1 LILELITVCGFMGPL
16 VATPAAGSAAAAATQ
31 PASSMTA
38 NDAVQQVQKFYARI
52 DKVKATF
59 RQTVKNATFGTQM
72 DSDGTVWLMKPGKMR
87 WDYLEKKTGGVS
99 VKKSFISNGK
109 TLYIVEHDKKQVLRK
124 NLEQDLM
131 PVAVSFLYGS
141 GDLAKEFSAE
151 LDPNSS
157 YGSKGDLVL
166 KLTPKQPS
174 AQYKNLYLVADPK
187 DFHVKE
193 SVIIDSSSNVNHFR
207 FFAPDFDS
215 PIKDSWFEF
224 NEKSLPTYHVM
235 DADQAQGSAAKP

>member
-1 LILELITVCGFMGPL
+1 MILELITVCGFMGPL

-109 TLYIVEHDKKQVLRK
+109 TLYIVEQLVRAHD
-124 NLEQDLM
+124 
-131 PVAVSFLYGS
+131 G
-141 GDLAKEFSAE
+141 
-151 LDPNSS
+151 
-157 YGSKGDLVL
+157 
-166 KLTPKQPS
+166 T
-174 AQYKNLYLVADPK
+174 
-187 DFHVKE
+187 
-193 SVIIDSSSNVNHFR
+193 IDVQS
-207 FFAPDFDS
+207 
-215 PIKDSWFEF
+215 
-224 NEKSLPTYHVM
+224 T
-235 DADQAQGSAAKP
+235 AAGGTTFTLCVPRAHAAATAGATVH